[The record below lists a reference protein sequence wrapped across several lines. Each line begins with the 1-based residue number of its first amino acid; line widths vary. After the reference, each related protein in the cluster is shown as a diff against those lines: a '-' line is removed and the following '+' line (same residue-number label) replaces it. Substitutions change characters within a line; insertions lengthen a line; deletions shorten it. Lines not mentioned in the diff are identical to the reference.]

1 MSSLNHFQSEIVI
14 FISTPRL
21 GKKLGVLNKKKQ
33 CVLQMLLLFGFW
45 IEVFPEKTQFIN
57 GIVI

>member
-1 MSSLNHFQSEIVI
+1 MLSTFQSEIVI

-21 GKKLGVLNKKKQ
+21 GKKLGVLNKKKL
-33 CVLQMLLLFGFW
+33 CALQMLLLFGFW
-45 IEVFPEKTQFIN
+45 IQEVFPEKTQFIN